1 MPMHLHICII
11 ATILMVKEVI
21 LKHDYQA
28 RILTV
33 SWAVREHLPYSY
45 KLLLN
50 CYLLD
55 NDTCTQ
61 YRNTHY
67 SLTSTTV
74 NAAFDRI
81 LENSKCTVN
90 LLAEYNPASIDP
102 GLDKTLLI
110 TIPATSK
117 YVYIVYTT
125 L

>member
-1 MPMHLHICII
+1 
-11 ATILMVKEVI
+11 MVKDVI
-21 LKHDYQA
+21 LRHDYQA

-61 YRNTHY
+61 YRNTHF
-67 SLTSTTV
+67 SLMSTTV
-74 NAAFDRI
+74 NAAFDGI
-81 LENSKCTVN
+81 LENSKCKVN

-102 GLDKTLLI
+102 GLDKTLLA
-110 TIPATSK
+110 IPATSK
-117 YVYIVYTT
+117 YVYIVYAT
-125 L
+125 LYLNCHKFLQ